1 MCHFG
6 LPGQFGQDGSISSLC
21 MGWLQPHAG
30 GECGAKYYA
39 TKEPLCGHKGSLCS
53 FLSANSVN
61 CTGWNKTELGVC
73 VDTCACVCLSPAST
87 SVCQSKALFNAV
99 DSNRGVLDVGWHCT
113 SGFSLISAVCYGKH
127 HYYIRIFVLFSRKKI
142 KCPQNKIHL
151 FEKQHFLSNKIC
163 FKTKYLESS

>member
-6 LPGQFGQDGSISSLC
+6 LPGQFGQDGSISYLC

-39 TKEPLCGHKGSLCS
+39 TKESLCIHKGSLCS
-53 FLSANSVN
+53 FLSANSVK

-99 DSNRGVLDVGWHCT
+99 DTVTEVFLMTVDTVLVGLALLVLLAMASIT
-113 SGFSLISAVCYGKH
+113 IISV
-127 HYYIRIFVLFSRKKI
+127 
-142 KCPQNKIHL
+142 
-151 FEKQHFLSNKIC
+151 FLSCFPEKKLSVLKTRYIYLRSKIC
-163 FKTKYLESS
+163 VK